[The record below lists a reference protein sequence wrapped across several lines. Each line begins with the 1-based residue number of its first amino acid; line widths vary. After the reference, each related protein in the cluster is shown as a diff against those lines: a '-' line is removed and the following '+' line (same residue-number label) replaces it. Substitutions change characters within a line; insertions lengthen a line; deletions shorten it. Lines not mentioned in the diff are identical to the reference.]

1 MSRNT
6 SRLFP
11 ALLRHFRTRRG
22 LSQLD
27 LALAADVSAR
37 HVGFLELG
45 RARPS
50 REMVLRLSA
59 TLDLPLRDQN
69 AMLEAAEFPAE
80 FPEPELAGGL
90 PASIEHA
97 IARMLARH
105 EPFPM
110 VIMDR
115 GYDVLRTNE
124 SARRLVSRLVVDRSA
139 LPTPPNLLHLL
150 FHPRLGRGSVID
162 WERTARTLLSRL
174 HRETLAFPENAQLA
188 ALWSALL
195 EYPDVPAD
203 FRRPDLSAPSDPAVV
218 LRLFAGGDEL
228 AFLTTITAFSAP
240 QNVTLDEVRIE
251 SYFPLDEATASA
263 CERLSQAPE
272 GPARA

>member
-1 MSRNT
+1 MPRSS

-50 REMVLRLSA
+50 REMVLRLCS

-69 AMLEAAEFPAE
+69 AMLEAADFPTEFAE
-80 FPEPELAGGL
+80 PQVSGGL
-90 PASIEHA
+90 PVPIEQA
-97 IARMLARH
+97 ITRMLLRH

-110 VIMDR
+110 VIIDR

-124 SARRLVSRLVVDRSA
+124 CARRLVSRLIVDPSA
-139 LPTPPNLLHLL
+139 LKAPRNLLHVL
-150 FHPRLGRGSVID
+150 FHPQLARSRVIE

-174 HRETLAFPENAQLA
+174 HREALAFPENAQLA
-188 ALWSALL
+188 GLMGALL

-203 FRRPDLSAPSDPAVV
+203 FRRPDLSAPSDPVV
-218 LRLFAGGDEL
+218 ALRLRADGDEL

-240 QNVTLDEVRIE
+240 QNVTLDELRIE

-263 CERLSQAPE
+263 CKRLCEA
-272 GPARA
+272 

>member
-1 MSRNT
+1 MPRKA

-11 ALLRHFRTRRG
+11 ALLRYFRARRG

-27 LALAADVSAR
+27 LAIAADVSAR

-69 AMLEAAEFPAE
+69 AMLEAADFPAE
-80 FPEPELAGGL
+80 FPEPEAAHGL
-90 PASIEHA
+90 PAPIEQA
-97 IARMLARH
+97 IARMLLGH

-115 GYDVLRTNE
+115 GYDVLRTNDA
-124 SARRLVSRLVVDRSA
+124 ARRLVSLLVVDPDA
-139 LPTPPNLLHLL
+139 LPTPRNLLHLL
-150 FHPRLGRGSVID
+150 FHPRLARASVIG
-162 WERTARTLLSRL
+162 WERTARALLGRL
-174 HRETLAFPENAQLA
+174 HREALAFPENAQLA
-188 ALWSALL
+188 GLLRALF
-195 EYPDVPAD
+195 EYPDVPLD
-203 FRRPDLSAPSDPAVV
+203 FRLPDLSLPSDPAFA
-218 LRLFAGGDEL
+218 LRLRVGRDDL

-240 QNVTLDEVRIE
+240 QSVTLDELRIE
-251 SYFPLDEATASA
+251 SYFPLDDATASA
-263 CERLSQAPE
+263 CERLRGAPE
-272 GPARA
+272 G

>member
-1 MSRNT
+1 MPRIA

-11 ALLRHFRTRRG
+11 ALLRHFRARRG
-22 LSQLD
+22 LSQLE

-50 REMVLRLSA
+50 REMVLRLCA
-59 TLDLPLRDQN
+59 TLDLPLRDRN
-69 AMLEAAEFPAE
+69 AMLEAADFAAE
-80 FPEPELAGGL
+80 FPEARISDGL
-90 PASIEHA
+90 PAPIEQA
-97 IARMLARH
+97 ITRMLHGH

-124 SARRLVSRLVVDRSA
+124 GARRLVTRLVVDPGA
-139 LPTPPNLLHLL
+139 LPSPPNLLHLL
-150 FHPRLGRGSVID
+150 FHPRLARSRVVD

-174 HRETLAFPENAQLA
+174 HREALAFPADARIAALLA
-188 ALWSALL
+188 ALF
-195 EYPDVPAD
+195 EYPGVPAD
-203 FRRPDLSAPSDPAVV
+203 FRRPELSAPSDPTVV
-218 LRLFAGGDEL
+218 LRLRSGGDEL
-228 AFLTTITAFSAP
+228 SFLTTVTAFSAP
-240 QNVTLDEVRIE
+240 QNVTLDELRIE

-263 CERLSQAPE
+263 CERLD
-272 GPARA
+272 